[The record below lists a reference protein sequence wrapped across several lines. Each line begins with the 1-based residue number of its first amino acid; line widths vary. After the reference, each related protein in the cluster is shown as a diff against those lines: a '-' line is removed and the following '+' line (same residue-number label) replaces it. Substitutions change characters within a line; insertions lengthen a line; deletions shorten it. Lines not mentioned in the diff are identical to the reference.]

1 MEMASNTNDI
11 GLTTRSGLRQ
21 CSNLTLPLAG
31 LDSVSRTTTVAGT
44 PVAETPAS
52 THPFS
57 AFYSHPQCAVSS
69 EQRSTTS
76 FEKDIEKGLP
86 SPGQALHSAQ
96 ASARPSFEPSIT
108 TTRTNTSLTTPIKP
122 TSSCGKGKNYVSVWP
137 AGSEV
142 RQRKEDARR
151 MKGCLLFRSLSRKQ
165 KIVAKICIAIL
176 ILGIATAIGCAISYK
191 T

>member
-1 MEMASNTNDI
+1 MASNTNDI
-11 GLTTRSGLRQ
+11 GLTTRPGVRR
-21 CSNLTLPLAG
+21 CSNLTLPMAG
-31 LDSVSRTTTVAGT
+31 LDSISKTTTAAGT
-44 PVAETPAS
+44 PATETSDP

-69 EQRSTTS
+69 EQKSSSS
-76 FEKDIEKGLP
+76 FEKDIERGL
-86 SPGQALHSAQ
+86 SCPGPAFLTPQ
-96 ASARPSFEPSIT
+96 ASGRPSFEPSIT
-108 TTRTNTSLTTPIKP
+108 ATTRTNTSLTTPIKT
-122 TSSCGKGKNYVSVWP
+122 TSSCGKSKHYISVWP

-151 MKGCLLFRSLSRKQ
+151 MKGCFLFRSLSRKQ
-165 KIVAKICIAIL
+165 KIAVKICIAIL